1 MLHLTMRTIDSLVID
16 TEVEYVSF
24 FSNEGY
30 LTILE
35 GHEDMMLQIRPG
47 YIEIQ
52 ASESKQ
58 RYIVLDG
65 VARVADG
72 EKIIMLV
79 NELETT
85 DTLDETMIQEAI
97 ARAEHNLQKA
107 ELEEDVSDYEYEVLK
122 AKLFKELAKER
133 GE

>member
-1 MLHLTMRTIDSLVID
+1 MLHLIIRTIDSLVID

-52 ASESKQ
+52 SSAGKQ

-65 VARVADG
+65 VARVAGG

-97 ARAEHNLQKA
+97 ARAEHNLHKA